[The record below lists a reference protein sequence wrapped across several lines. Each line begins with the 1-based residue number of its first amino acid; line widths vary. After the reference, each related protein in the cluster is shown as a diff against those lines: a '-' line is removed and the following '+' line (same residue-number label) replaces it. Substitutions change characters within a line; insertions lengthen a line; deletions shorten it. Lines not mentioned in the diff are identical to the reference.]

1 MFQYLW
7 GLKGVL
13 GTAGIH
19 QVGVLQIP
27 QMAIT
32 STLRVHLKVVLND
45 ANIFHRAGMNHL
57 STDALVS
64 QFFQK

>member
-19 QVGVLQIP
+19 QVRALQIP
-27 QMAIT
+27 QMAIM
-32 STLRVHLKVVLND
+32 STLRVHLKVLLNN
-45 ANIFHRAGMNHL
+45 AGIFHTAGMNHL
-57 STDALVS
+57 SMLY
-64 QFFQK
+64 